1 MRRFLAKALV
11 LVAGVGLIVSCTSG
25 SSNNTSSSTNFSGT
39 TIRVVT
45 FTGPQIAEPLQRRAP
60 DFEKLTGA
68 KVQVITVPF
77 ADLYQKLL
85 TDFATKTNSY
95 DATVFDPQWMG
106 DYVPPG
112 YLEDLTDRVQKD
124 SSLQWNDI
132 APFFRDF
139 SATFKGKVYTVPL
152 DGDFQMVYYRKDLLQ
167 KDGLQPPA
175 TWDDY
180 ISIAKHFQ
188 GKDLNGDG
196 KNDYGSCLAMKR
208 SAQSYWAW
216 ISIAAAYLQSKG
228 TKQGAFFNTDNMQPL
243 TNNPGA
249 AAALDVYKQLSK
261 IGPPDQLNNDV
272 GDSRGLF
279 VTGRCALSLD
289 WGDIGTLA
297 IDPTQSKVQDKV
309 GAVILPGSKRVLD
322 RSTNQLAD
330 CNATLCPNAVNGV
343 NHAPFAA
350 FGGWSG
356 AINKASSAKVKDA
369 AFAFLSYMSAPK
381 QSGEDVTIGKT
392 GFNPYRTSQFTNL
405 DNWTK
410 AGMSTQAANDYLGA
424 IKSSLQ
430 SPNMV
435 LDLRI
440 PQSAFYE
447 QTALDQALAQFLAG
461 EISLNQTMTQIT
473 NQWNSKT
480 DEIGRQGQL
489 DAYKSSLSIT
499 K

>member
-45 FTGPQIAEPLQRRAP
+45 FTGPQIAEPLQRRGP
-60 DFEKLTGA
+60 EFEKLTGA
-68 KVQVITVPF
+68 KIEVITVPF
-77 ADLYQKLL
+77 SDLYQKLL

-112 YLEDLTDRVQKD
+112 YLEDLTDRVKND
-124 SSLQWNDI
+124 SALQWNDI

-139 SATFKGKVYTVPL
+139 SATFKGRVYTIPL
-152 DGDFQMVYYRKDLLQ
+152 DGDFQMVYYRKDILD
-167 KDGLQPPA
+167 KDGVKPPE
-175 TWDDY
+175 TWQDY
-180 ISIAKHFQ
+180 ISIAQRYQ

-196 KNDYGSCLAMKR
+196 KADYGSCLAMKR

-216 ISIAAAYLQSKG
+216 ISIASAFLQSQG
-228 TKQGAFFNTDNMQPL
+228 TKQGAFFDLNNMQPL
-243 TNNPGA
+243 TNNPAA

-261 IGPPDQLNNDV
+261 IGPPTQLNDDV
-272 GDSRGLF
+272 GNSRGLF
-279 VTGRCALSLD
+279 ITGRCALSLD

-473 NQWNSKT
+473 NQWDSKT

>member
-152 DGDFQMVYYRKDLLQ
+152 DGDFKMVYYRKDLLQ

>member
-77 ADLYQKLL
+77 SDLYQKLL

-95 DATVFDPQWMG
+95 DAMVFDPQWMG

-216 ISIAAAYLQSKG
+216 ISIAAAYLQSQG
-228 TKQGAFFNTDNMQPL
+228 TKQGAFFNTDTMQPL
-243 TNNPGA
+243 TNNPAA

-261 IGPPDQLNNDV
+261 IGPPTQLNDDV
-272 GDSRGLF
+272 GNSRGLF
-279 VTGRCALSLD
+279 ITGRCALSLD

-297 IDPTQSKVQDKV
+297 IDKTQSKVEDKV
-309 GAVILPGSKRVLD
+309 GAVILPGSKQVLD

-381 QSGEDVTIGKT
+381 QSVRELPIGKRA
-392 GFNPYRTSQFTNL
+392 FNPYRASQSTTL
-405 DNWTK
+405 ENWPRP
-410 AGMSTQAANDYLGA
+410 G
-424 IKSSLQ
+424 
-430 SPNMV
+430 
-435 LDLRI
+435 
-440 PQSAFYE
+440 
-447 QTALDQALAQFLAG
+447 
-461 EISLNQTMTQIT
+461 
-473 NQWNSKT
+473 
-480 DEIGRQGQL
+480 
-489 DAYKSSLSIT
+489 
-499 K
+499 

>member
-1 MRRFLAKALV
+1 MSRVLARAVVLLV
-11 LVAGVGLIVSCTSG
+11 FVAACSTG
-25 SSNNTSSSTNFSGT
+25 SNPSTNQSFSGT

-60 DFEKLTGA
+60 DFEKATGA

-77 ADLYQKLL
+77 SDLYQKSL
-85 TDFATKTNSY
+85 TDFATKTDSY
-95 DATVFDPQWMG
+95 DAMVFDPQWMG
-106 DYVPPG
+106 DYVPSG
-112 YLEDLTDRVQKD
+112 YLEDLTDRVHND
-124 SSLQWNDI
+124 SALQWNDI

-152 DGDFQMVYYRKDLLQ
+152 DGDFQMVYYRTDLLQ
-167 KDGLQPPA
+167 KNGVKPPE
-175 TWDDY
+175 TWQDY
-180 ISIAKHFQ
+180 TSIAQRYQ

-196 KNDYGSCLAMKR
+196 KADYGSCLAMKR

-216 ISIAAAYLQSKG
+216 ISIAAAYLQSQG

-243 TNNPGA
+243 TNNPAA
-249 AAALDVYKQLSK
+249 AAALGVYKTLSK

-297 IDPTQSKVQDKV
+297 IDKTQSKVQDKV

-381 QSGEDVTIGKT
+381 QSGEDVTIGRT
-392 GFNPYRTSQFTNL
+392 GFNPYRTSQFTSL

-440 PQSAFYE
+440 PQSAYYQ
-447 QTALDQALAQFLAG
+447 QTSLDTALAQFLAG
-461 EISLNQTMTQIT
+461 ELNASQTMNQIT
-473 NQWNSKT
+473 SQWNKKT
-480 DEIGRQGQL
+480 DDLGRQSQL
-489 DAYKSSLSIT
+489 DSYKASLSVT
-499 K
+499 R